1 MFLQHF
7 SPVCFIIIIAVAAA
21 LPLTVPQLL
30 TIASS
35 LVMKGRAA
43 TDDKGSPGV
52 PDGNM
57 SGVGSAPAHV
67 REGAPAHLTEYP
79 AKRMR
84 TAQCCNYFDDLF
96 KAIEEKTY
104 LPTCNVGK
112 VILFGGNMVQ
122 ESFGTNHVVMHVRN
136 YERTE
141 SGLDIEADVDW
152 NTSIWVLDW
161 TAPLFTLLVVRGD
174 GMVLFNSYEYE
185 IPKGLDF
192 ERGGF
197 FDNREFY
204 KNTVHQL
211 SDINDRMMSMRTV

>member
-21 LPLTVPQLL
+21 LPLTVSQLL

-35 LVMKGRAA
+35 LVMKRKAV
-43 TDDKGSPGV
+43 TEDNGSPGV
-52 PDGNM
+52 PDDNM

-67 REGAPAHLTEYP
+67 REGAPAHLTEDP
-79 AKRMR
+79 VKRMR
-84 TAQCCNYFDDLF
+84 TAQRCNYFDDLF

-122 ESFGTNHVVMHVRN
+122 EAFGTNHVDMHVMN

-141 SGLDIEADVDW
+141 SGLDIEACVDW
-152 NTSIWVLDW
+152 KPNIWILDW
-161 TAPLFTLLVVRGD
+161 EAPLFTLLVVRGD

-185 IPKGLDF
+185 TPKGLDF

-197 FDNREFY
+197 FDNPEFHQ
-204 KNTVHQL
+204 KTVHQV
-211 SDINDRMMSMRTV
+211 SDINDRMTSMRTV